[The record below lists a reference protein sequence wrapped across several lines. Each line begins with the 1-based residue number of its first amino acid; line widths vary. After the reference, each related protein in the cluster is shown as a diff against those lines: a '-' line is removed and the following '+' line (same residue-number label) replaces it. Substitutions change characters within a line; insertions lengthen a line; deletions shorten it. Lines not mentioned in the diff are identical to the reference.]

1 MSGGHFNYSQYRI
14 QDIIE
19 ELESA
24 IKRCDPLFADEYDYP
39 YEFND
44 ATVLEFKKGL
54 EILKNAFVYSQR
66 IDWLLSGDDS
76 EESFHQRLKEELN
89 LIKKETK

>member
-19 ELESA
+19 ELEIA
-24 IKRCDPLFADEYDYP
+24 ITRSEKPVLYNYP